1 MQWKWRFPMKFISK
15 DVAKKAFTATIPV
28 MTGYLVLAI
37 GFGILLKT
45 KGYGIGWSVAV
56 CLQKRIR

>member
-1 MQWKWRFPMKFISK
+1 MKYISK
-15 DVAKKAFTATIPV
+15 DIVKKAFKATIPV

-45 KGYGIGWSVAV
+45 KGYGLVWAIAMIPI
-56 CLQKRIR
+56 KRRNG

>member
-1 MQWKWRFPMKFISK
+1 MKFISK